1 MKQRRILYKI
11 YIVMEKEETI
21 VLIKKTLEKIR
32 PFINRDGGD
41 VEFVSFEEGIVY
53 IKLLGAC
60 EGCVMIDE
68 TLSNG
73 IEVILMEEVP
83 GILAVKLAQEK
94 MEI

>member
-1 MKQRRILYKI
+1 
-11 YIVMEKEETI
+11 MENQETVI
-21 VLIKKTLEKIR
+21 LIKRTLEKIR

-41 VEFVSFEEGIVY
+41 VEFVSYEDGIVY

-83 GILAVKLAQEK
+83 GVVAVKLSQ
-94 MEI
+94 

>member
-1 MKQRRILYKI
+1 
-11 YIVMEKEETI
+11 MEKEETI

>member
-1 MKQRRILYKI
+1 MN
-11 YIVMEKEETI
+11 VMENQETVI
-21 VLIKKTLEKIR
+21 LIKRTLEKIR

-41 VEFVSFEEGIVY
+41 VEFVSYEDGIVY

-83 GILAVKLAQEK
+83 GVVAVKLSQ
-94 MEI
+94 